1 MSPLDSITA
10 TLPDDLDARLQSA
23 TAAFWLTRRQQQAR
37 QGAAGQID
45 QGARAAVTG
54 GKQMGGFEELLADLL
69 SLNGTPA
76 SCVFRSQKL
85 ELPGYF
91 RATKKWDLLVVHQGE
106 LLAVV
111 ELKSHI
117 GSFGNNINNR
127 VEEAVGS
134 SNDLWTAY
142 RDGAFGHGR
151 RPWLGYLILLES
163 NARSNAVVGAVK
175 EPHFPVF
182 VTLLMCSAM
191 LNSAGAWCANGS
203 IRRRRSSYRTPPLQ
217 PTTWCSNPA
226 GSCLFAPL
234 PCP

>member
-1 MSPLDSITA
+1 
-10 TLPDDLDARLQSA
+10 
-23 TAAFWLTRRQQQAR
+23 
-37 QGAAGQID
+37 
-45 QGARAAVTG
+45 
-54 GKQMGGFEELLADLL
+54 MGGFEELLADLL
-69 SLNGTPA
+69 SLNDTPA

-163 NARSNAVVGAVK
+163 NARSHAVVRAVK

-182 VTLLMCSAM
+182 PVFRHVSYVQRYAELCRRLVRERLYSEATLLLSDPAAPADDMVQQPCRELSFRPFA
-191 LNSAGAWCANGS
+191 LSLIAAVKIA
-203 IRRRRSSYRTPPLQ
+203 LQ
-217 PTTWCSNPA
+217 STTGDA
-226 GSCLFAPL
+226 EQ
-234 PCP
+234 